1 MAIRDPVVLTYQVVT
16 RNDVAYPY
24 NADVYF
30 PETKPHEAC
39 PLLVYFHSGGLTAGS
54 RQRNSWFPHWLL
66 RECLQAGLAFIAADY
81 TLLGPGTAHDM
92 VRDVKRL
99 FWWIQ
104 HELNLELGKHGGSK
118 VSPERVVVAGESA
131 GGYLAYLSGV
141 HAEPKPRAIASLYGM
156 GGDFLSD
163 HYLIRKTAV

>member
-1 MAIRDPVVLTYQVVT
+1 MAQA
-16 RNDVAYPY
+16 AYKQS
-24 NADVYF
+24 
-30 PETKPHEAC
+30 T
-39 PLLVYFHSGGLTAGS
+39 G
-54 RQRNSWFPHWLL
+54 
-66 RECLQAGLAFIAADY
+66 ECLQAGLAFIAADY

-131 GGYLAYLSGV
+131 GGYLAYLSVRDVFLIQAREAQMGRREFTPSPSL
-141 HAEPKPRAIASLYGM
+141 AQLPRYTGWEVTSCRITISYG
-156 GGDFLSD
+156 
-163 HYLIRKTAV
+163 RR